1 MKTFKLI
8 IRIMSFSS
16 ESDRNIANFLDS
28 NRIASCIGSRSST
41 ISQTNNSLS
50 DFTKLGNDLF
60 SSNSSPID
68 WERNNCYQLNDYN
81 YTTESIQMD
90 ICVQSTNYSDP
101 ALACNTDISSEYDC
115 SSANNNQMVFF
126 PNSVSQ
132 QNYCIT
138 QTLLAK
144 QSESENIINN
154 NANKAMNSTDYC
166 EETMKIQLRVPSKA
180 NQTSDCIQ
188 THLNISSF
196 NLENIQFKKTIEF
209 LRATNLLHLTLQTAD
224 LMKKNYEIQ
233 KEINNLKKYLSRFV
247 STN

>member
-1 MKTFKLI
+1 
-8 IRIMSFSS
+8 MSFSN
-16 ESDRNIANFLDS
+16 ESDRNIANFLDC
-28 NRIASCIGSRSST
+28 NRIASCIDSRSST

-50 DFTKLGNDLF
+50 DGTKLGNDLF
-60 SSNSSPID
+60 SSNSSSID

-81 YTTESIQMD
+81 NTNESIQMD
-90 ICVQSTNYSDP
+90 SCVQSTNYSDP
-101 ALACNTDISSEYDC
+101 VLTCNTDISGQYDC
-115 SSANNNQMVFF
+115 SSANNNQLAFF
-126 PNSVSQ
+126 PNSQ

-138 QTLLAK
+138 QTLLTK
-144 QSESENIINN
+144 QSESENIMNN
-154 NANKAMNSTDYC
+154 NANKAMNSTDFC
-166 EETMKIQLRVPSKA
+166 AETMKIQLTVSSKA

-224 LMKKNYEIQ
+224 LMKRNYEIQ
-233 KEINNLKKYLSRFV
+233 REINDLKTILSRFV